1 MIFWRILSEIVC
13 EWEEIRIVL
22 VIDFILLDEFED
34 VIVALKLLLSSIDTR
49 LYSFFVFFVRF
60 IIDSGVCH
68 IRSGVFF
75 FEGNLEADTVGLD
88 EFELV

>member
-1 MIFWRILSEIVC
+1 MIFWWILSEIVC
-13 EWEEIRIVL
+13 EREEIGIVL

-34 VIVALKLLLSSIDTR
+34 VIVALELFLSSIDTR
-49 LYSFFVFFVRF
+49 LHSLLILFVRF

-75 FEGNLEADTVGLD
+75 FEGNLETDTVGLD
-88 EFELV
+88 EFEFV